1 MHAIP
6 LAPCSLIAFPQP
18 PPRRLPI
25 TARLVRLRQMMR
37 PRRMELRIDVNQT
50 DASIEAELDALYRR
64 LHPPGDAMNACTR
77 LPALRPGLAFHQREA
92 DGEHYVYVE
101 DTACL
106 RLAGYTVFNRLI
118 EVDRRTDRH
127 LRSPHSKYAPD
138 YEGRGI
144 ASAVYDWALGR
155 GFCLL
160 SGARQSA
167 GAHALWHALARRHA
181 LRWVVLRAKRMHDL
195 GNAVPATQS
204 AELDTRLLLLGH
216 GWSLARLH
224 ARGLLQP
231 AAEAANDG
239 RA

>member
-1 MHAIP
+1 MILSTLTLLLIGGLMLLFLSAAVAP
-6 LAPCSLIAFPQP
+6 LESLGWWAGWFGDKQAPPVPGQSPA
-18 PPRRLPI
+18 
-25 TARLVRLRQMMR
+25 
-37 PRRMELRIDVNQT
+37 
-50 DASIEAELDALYRR
+50 ASEAVPE
-64 LHPPGDAMNACTR
+64 
-77 LPALRPGLAFHQREA
+77 
-92 DGEHYVYVE
+92 
-101 DTACL
+101 
-106 RLAGYTVFNRLI
+106 
-118 EVDRRTDRH
+118 
-127 LRSPHSKYAPD
+127 SPHRHFVVYLSGIGAMDPD
-138 YEGRGI
+138 SVPQEEL
-144 ASAVYDWALGR
+144 DWALGR

-181 LRWVVLRAKRMHDL
+181 LRWVALRARRMHDL